1 MSGARPRTVL
11 LTLGRLPKGLDI
23 ARALH
28 GAGCRVIVAEPLASH
43 LVGASRAVARS
54 VVVTAPAVDRERYL
68 ADLLRVVVV
77 EGVELVVPV
86 SEEIVHVSFLCERLP
101 PGVRLHAMPPEFLLR
116 LHDKRSFI
124 ERCAV
129 AGVAA
134 PRTALLGEPAAAE
147 IAATGEWVLKPVL
160 SCSGRGLRFGAA
172 GEPLPVPDGEPR
184 IVQRRVRG
192 ELLSSFTIA
201 RAGVARAT
209 VVYRAAVL
217 DGSVAVCFERVDPP
231 PAILDWVARIV
242 AAERF
247 DGFISFDLILQ
258 PDGAVEGIE
267 CNPRGTSGL
276 HFVEPGSLAAALLE
290 PDADR
295 PVRLRGE
302 RLMQQFYPCLTRTQK
317 SMFRADFRHNLRCL
331 LEARDVTWKRD
342 DPWPL
347 LSMPWQA
354 RGIILES
361 LRRGVPFGE
370 VATLD
375 VGWYGGEGARVATP
389 AKTGV
394 S

>member
-28 GAGCRVIVAEPLASH
+28 AAGCRVVVAEPLASH

-68 ADLLRVVVV
+68 ADLRRVIDE

-86 SEEIVHVSFLCERLP
+86 SEEIVHVSFLRERLP
-101 PGVRLHAMPPEFLLR
+101 PGVRLFAMPPEVLLR
-116 LHDKRSFI
+116 LHDKLAFVA
-124 ERCAV
+124 RCAA

-134 PRTALLGEPAAAE
+134 PRTALLGEPEAAE
-147 IAATGEWVLKPVL
+147 IAASGEWVLKPVL
-160 SCSGRGLRFGAA
+160 SCSGRGLRFGAP
-172 GEPLPVPDGEPR
+172 GVPLPAPDGEPR

-192 ELLSSFTIA
+192 ALLSSFTIA

-217 DGSVAVCFERVDPP
+217 DGSVAVCFERVEPP
-231 PAILDWVARIV
+231 PALLAWIARLV
-242 AAERF
+242 AAEGF
-247 DGFISFDLILQ
+247 DGFISFDVIVED
-258 PDGAVEGIE
+258 DGTVQGIE

-290 PDADR
+290 PDSAA
-295 PVRLRGE
+295 PLRLREE

-331 LEARDVTWKRD
+331 LEARDVTWRRD

-354 RGIILES
+354 RGIILEA

-375 VGWYGGEGARVATP
+375 VGWYGGEGCRVAMP